1 MATHSWV
8 SDGPSGVYKNH
19 DLSSEI
25 RMAAIQQTKFMSF
38 VKPEPGY
45 GKNQGESVTITRIS
59 NVAVPT
65 SDILTETDR
74 IPEDDVSLSTQAIT
88 VSERGRAIPYT
99 SLALDLAHFDLENA
113 IQAKLRDQ
121 LAIRLDNAASAA
133 FKAGQVLAIPTGVS
147 TTTFDTDGTASS
159 VAASNLNMYHVE
171 QIYDY
176 MYGSLYMQPY
186 TGDNYIAIIS
196 YKAARGLKSDPKW
209 VDWQKYTDPEAKYN
223 GEIGRLEN
231 IRFIVTNNS
240 TALSATAGT
249 GSVLG
254 EGVFFGQDPVSMAV
268 AEDPH
273 LRAKETEDY
282 GRSKGVAW
290 YGIYGFDQIWKS
302 SANAGEAR
310 VIYMTG
316 NAS

>member
-1 MATHSWV
+1 MANHSWTA
-8 SDGPSGVYKNH
+8 DAPTGVYKNH
-19 DLSSEI
+19 DLSARI

-45 GKNQGESVTITRIS
+45 GKKQGESITITRVS
-59 NVAVPT
+59 NVSVPT
-65 SDILTETDR
+65 SDVLNETTR
-74 IPEDDVSLSTQAIT
+74 IPEDTISLSTQAIS

-99 SLALDLAHFDLENA
+99 SLSVDLGHFDLENA
-113 IQAKLRDQ
+113 IQMKLRDQ
-121 LAIRLDNAASAA
+121 LAISMDNTASAA

-171 QIYDY
+171 QIRDY

-186 TGDNYIAIIS
+186 AGDDYICVMS
-196 YKAARGLKSDPKW
+196 YKAKRGLMSDPKW
-209 VDWQKYTDPEAKYN
+209 VDWKKYTDPSAKYN
-223 GEIGRLEN
+223 GEVGRIEN
-231 IRFIVTNNS
+231 IRFVETNNTS
-240 TALSATAGT
+240 ALSATAGT

-254 EGVFFGQDPVSMAV
+254 EAVFFGQDPVCMAV
-268 AEDPH
+268 AQDPE
-273 LRAKETEDY
+273 LRAKESEDY

-310 VIYMTG
+310 VVYLTG